1 MNGFFYTL
9 LVTSVC
15 GAICSALSVG
25 GFEKYL
31 KYIASLVCV
40 CVIVSALRNVDFSDY
55 FDSNNGFSESFP
67 ETSEGLYPLATE
79 IAEERTEAYISEIV
93 FSKFGI
99 NTVGC
104 DIKIDWAQDE
114 PVIEFIRVF
123 LDNEN
128 LKRKNDVTAYL
139 AETLGGEVEIVEG

>member
-15 GAICSALSVG
+15 GAICVSLSVG
-25 GFEKYL
+25 GFEKYM

-40 CVIVSALRNVDFSDY
+40 CVIVSAVRSVDFSKY
-55 FDSNNGFSESFP
+55 FDWNNAFSESFP

-79 IAEERTEAYISEIV
+79 IAEERTERYISEIV

-104 DIKIDWAQDE
+104 DIKIDWEQDE
-114 PVIEFIRVF
+114 PVIESIHVF
-123 LDNEN
+123 LTTEN
-128 LKRKNDVTAYL
+128 LKKKDDVADYL